1 MISEIKKALI
11 SISIFFMMLSPVLL
25 FTYLQ
30 FPNSVIVDFIGIVVI
45 GFIFY
50 LAGDKN

>member
-1 MISEIKKALI
+1 MISELKKALM
-11 SISIFFMMLSPVLL
+11 SISIFFMMLSPVFL

-30 FPNSVIVDFIGIVVI
+30 FPRHIIVDFIGIVVI